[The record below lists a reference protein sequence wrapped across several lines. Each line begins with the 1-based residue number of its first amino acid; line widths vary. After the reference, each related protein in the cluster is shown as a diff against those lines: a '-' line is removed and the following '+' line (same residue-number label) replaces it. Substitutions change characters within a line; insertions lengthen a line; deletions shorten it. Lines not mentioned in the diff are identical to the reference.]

1 MIFYRI
7 AKLKGITSGPPSECG
22 DDDEKPKDSKRSSK
36 NCENK
41 DDEKYINYKGEFD
54 KIIITIQ
61 DNRKMIK

>member
-1 MIFYRI
+1 MILLCRI

-41 DDEKYINYKGEFD
+41 DDEKYINYKGQFS
-54 KIIITIQ
+54 KIIITFKGIAE
-61 DNRKMIK
+61 